1 MHEQDRKE
9 FAEVIRATFDN
20 YHREQP
26 MNSTLRVWWEMLV
39 GFDMAAVRGAC
50 MSHIATEPKY
60 PPTIGQLL
68 SLLRGSS
75 GGDGRLGADEAWAR
89 ALTGLDESETI
100 ITTPEI
106 MAAFSIAQTVLET
119 GDEVGARM
127 AFKDAYNRI
136 IAEARAA
143 GKPVEW
149 QASLGWDA
157 EKRERVVNQAVAAGL
172 LSAPKA
178 AALLPPPK
186 PKTQDAYPEGLARLK
201 AMMATLTPKTE
212 QLQRAR
218 EAESAADRERT
229 TAAKQRAKEMTREQ
243 EKKSISNSAKTS
255 THTAS
260 F

>member
-26 MNSTLRVWWEMLV
+26 MNSTLRVWWEMLA

-50 MSHIATEPKY
+50 MRYIATEPKY

-68 SLLRGSS
+68 GLLRGSN

-89 ALTGLDESETI
+89 ALTGMDESETI

-106 MAAFSIAQTVLET
+106 MAAFSIAQTVLES

-127 AFKDAYNRI
+127 AFKDVYNRI
-136 IAEARAA
+136 VSEARAA

-157 EKRERVVNQAVAAGL
+157 EKRARVVNQAVAAGFL
-172 LSAPKA
+172 PAPKA

-186 PKTQDAYPEGLARLK
+186 PKTQDVYPEGLARVK
-201 AMMATLTPKTE
+201 AMMATLTSKRE
-212 QLQRAR
+212 QFQRAR
-218 EAESAADRERT
+218 EAESAADRDRT
-229 TAAKQRAKEMTREQ
+229 AAAKQQAEEMTREH
-243 EKKSISNSAKTS
+243 EKKSASDFAKNP
-255 THTAS
+255 THAAS